1 MKAQA
6 TNAVH
11 VYLYVIF
18 ENLLF
23 HVYTCLKANKIF
35 TVCFKCLLESK
46 SLMELFQFINYF

>member
-23 HVYTCLKANKIF
+23 YVYTCLKF
-35 TVCFKCLLESK
+35 LQCFKNA
-46 SLMELFQFINYF
+46 FQRVNP